1 MPSRHFLHPKFASHN
16 HVVFTFSV
24 QKQSVFLGTPKAVD
38 PMNVLKKNLRQKV
51 DKNLD
56 DKVAG
61 LPENSSPYAML
72 SGETENGTP
81 VERFVKIQK
90 PTAEIAAKFVT
101 GTPGIFCALPHI
113 LNVCTAYYRFLDL
126 IQAFVSKSFRS
137 EMTFLYTLMNLLSS
151 LAPSLAQPPRSTR
164 RGTASKRHLAIS
176 QVWPINLFFSLSLLF
191 GL

>member
-1 MPSRHFLHPKFASHN
+1 M
-16 HVVFTFSV
+16 
-24 QKQSVFLGTPKAVD
+24 GTPKAVD

-101 GTPGIFCALPHI
+101 GTPGIFSFVLTVHTKCVYGVSI
-113 LNVCTAYYRFLDL
+113 LGSTF
-126 IQAFVSKSFRS
+126 KHSF
-137 EMTFLYTLMNLLSS
+137 
-151 LAPSLAQPPRSTR
+151 PSLLDWELHFYTPS
-164 RGTASKRHLAIS
+164 
-176 QVWPINLFFSLSLLF
+176 
-191 GL
+191 

>member
-1 MPSRHFLHPKFASHN
+1 MASRHFLYPKFALHN

-101 GTPGIFCALPHI
+101 GTPGTFCAYH
-113 LNVCTAYYRFLDL
+113 
-126 IQAFVSKSFRS
+126 Q
-137 EMTFLYTLMNLLSS
+137 
-151 LAPSLAQPPRSTR
+151 
-164 RGTASKRHLAIS
+164 G
-176 QVWPINLFFSLSLLF
+176 
-191 GL
+191 

>member
-1 MPSRHFLHPKFASHN
+1 MSSRHFLYPKFALHN
-16 HVVFTFSV
+16 HGVFTFSV

-56 DKVAG
+56 NKVGG

-101 GTPGIFCALPHI
+101 GTPGTFCAYHTYYCVPI
-113 LNVCTAYYRFLDL
+113 LGPT
-126 IQAFVSKSFRS
+126 IQTLVSNSFRS
-137 EMTFLYTLMNLLSS
+137 GIHCILLWYPTV
-151 LAPSLAQPPRSTR
+151 L
-164 RGTASKRHLAIS
+164 SK
-176 QVWPINLFFSLSLLF
+176 
-191 GL
+191 

>member
-1 MPSRHFLHPKFASHN
+1 MHYRSLCYVTHN
-16 HVVFTFSV
+16 VVLTFSV

-101 GTPGIFCALPHI
+101 GTPGTFCAYYCVPI
-113 LNVCTAYYRFLDL
+113 LGPNSN
-126 IQAFVSKSFRS
+126 ISF
-137 EMTFLYTLMNLLSS
+137 
-151 LAPSLAQPPRSTR
+151 
-164 RGTASKRHLAIS
+164 
-176 QVWPINLFFSLSLLF
+176 QVF
-191 GL
+191 